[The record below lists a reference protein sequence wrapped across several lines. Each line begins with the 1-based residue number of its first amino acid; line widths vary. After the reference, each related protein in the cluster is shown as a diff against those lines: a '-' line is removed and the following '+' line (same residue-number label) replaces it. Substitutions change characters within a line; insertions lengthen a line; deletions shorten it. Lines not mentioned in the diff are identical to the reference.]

1 MPRTPKIC
9 SNCKACGLHIFQ
21 APVFDQL
28 KLSTIF
34 WVGLS
39 AVKFDAHEEKLPLSP
54 STASGALVHSIEAPY
69 LDKLS
74 FYKTNLVKCAPMQ
87 GNKLRYPLKHEMAK
101 CFPNFQWELETLQ
114 PKTVFLLGNQVAS
127 FVLQQFNHSKSVFS
141 DGFNYSSFDMDGIR
155 FIPIHHPSYMLVYR
169 RKLLA
174 EYMEGVRAHFPV
186 KTSSAVGK
194 KERTSLV
201 LSSCR
206 PSLENIKTPSAL
218 RSVGNC
224 AG

>member
-1 MPRTPKIC
+1 M
-9 SNCKACGLHIFQ
+9 
-21 APVFDQL
+21 V
-28 KLSTIF
+28 F

-54 STASGALVHSIEAPY
+54 STASGALIHSIEAPF

-127 FVLQQFNHSKSVFS
+127 FVLQQLNHRKSVFS
-141 DGFNYSSFDMDGIR
+141 DGFNYHSIDIEGIR
-155 FIPIHHPSYMLVYR
+155 FVPIHHPSYVLVYK

-174 EYMEGVRAHFPV
+174 EYVEGVRAQFPV
-186 KTSSAVGK
+186 KASSSIGK
-194 KERTSLV
+194 MERASLV
-201 LSSCR
+201 FSSCG
-206 PSLENIKTPSAL
+206 PSLENIKAPSAL
-218 RSVGNC
+218 RSVVKC